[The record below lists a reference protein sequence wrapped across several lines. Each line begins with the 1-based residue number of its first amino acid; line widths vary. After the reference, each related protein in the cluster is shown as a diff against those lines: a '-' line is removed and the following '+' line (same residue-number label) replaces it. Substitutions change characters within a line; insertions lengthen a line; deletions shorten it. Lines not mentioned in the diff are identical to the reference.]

1 MSCKACELA
10 ESDPRKDMLHKG
22 CMSCEARALASIGA
36 HVESTEAGAMT
47 PRYRSVLERLFGD
60 DWKKG
65 HELVR
70 KWAKRIAE
78 ISAHERAKSKEPKR

>member
-10 ESDPRKDMLHKG
+10 ERDPRKDMLHKG

-36 HVESTEAGAMT
+36 HVESAEAGAIT
-47 PRYRSVLERLFGD
+47 PRFRAVLERLFGE
-60 DWKKG
+60 DWKQG

-78 ISAHERAKSKEPKR
+78 ISAQERAQARSSKP